1 MTKRRNSRLNYNYSH
16 VINTRCSNVKEKRD
30 ETWYKESYR
39 IILELYELV
48 KNGLASP
55 DYVYPRISHIAN
67 CMVNGHNWIMNADE
81 ITKTIKTLDFENDF
95 DHTMNT
101 YLYDQIGRFKEIL
114 YDLSKYKKYSNRD
127 LSSIPH
133 N

>member
-1 MTKRRNSRLNYNYSH
+1 
-16 VINTRCSNVKEKRD
+16 
-30 ETWYKESYR
+30 
-39 IILELYELV
+39 
-48 KNGLASP
+48 
-55 DYVYPRISHIAN
+55 
-67 CMVNGHNWIMNADE
+67 MVNGHNWIMNEDE